1 MRPSSAPSLLNRSRV
16 RAFTGAPCVLL
27 VVVHPVTFGVDKFQT
42 PVLIVLGHYVSAP
55 THLQAVHI
63 VASLC
68 CTSPPTPGDKIIL
81 GMCRIVCQIG
91 HPSHTHFHSRSR
103 RSHAH
108 QIFFQ
113 HLLLRTCYNHV
124 TTHHAATLV
133 PPTSPLSSLIVIPGV
148 AIHPSTC
155 RRLLSAYSK
164 RLPSP
169 MLIHCSVASR
179 WSGLQQALIPQT

>member
-1 MRPSSAPSLLNRSRV
+1 MAETPAGRVGGGAAPEGSSGRWP
-16 RAFTGAPCVLL
+16 VLL
-27 VVVHPVTFGVDKFQT
+27 APAVRRGPV
-42 PVLIVLGHYVSAP
+42 VLGQAYCLLPIPHAVVYVRLRCVMDPVMAALA
-55 THLQAVHI
+55 HGFGGHM

-124 TTHHAATLV
+124 TA
-133 PPTSPLSSLIVIPGV
+133 PTVLP
-148 AIHPSTC
+148 AQ
-155 RRLLSAYSK
+155 LSA
-164 RLPSP
+164 RHADEPSP
-169 MLIHCSVASR
+169 SHSSTSAT
-179 WSGLQQALIPQT
+179 P

>member
-1 MRPSSAPSLLNRSRV
+1 M
-16 RAFTGAPCVLL
+16 
-27 VVVHPVTFGVDKFQT
+27 
-42 PVLIVLGHYVSAP
+42 VLGQAYCLLPIPHAVVYVRLRCVMDPVMAALA
-55 THLQAVHI
+55 HGFGGHM

-81 GMCRIVCQIG
+81 GTRRIVCQIG

-124 TTHHAATLV
+124 TTHHA
-133 PPTSPLSSLIVIPGV
+133 PTPHPSTSLLSSLIVIPGV